1 MTDTHVAGVCG
12 SLADDSAT
20 RVSLGVALDAAREAG
35 ATADL
40 LDLREFD
47 LPVFDADDREPGD
60 VPELTRRVRAADAVL
75 LGTPVYHGSYA
86 SPLKTAIDYCGF
98 DEFEGATVGLLAVG
112 GGRFPVTALEHLRS
126 TCRALDAWV
135 LPHEA
140 AVPRSGQAV
149 QDGAFAD
156 EDLRERVATLG
167 RRAVRHAHI
176 DADPA
181 TPESEENVGAGDD
194 P

>member
-75 LGTPVYHGSYA
+75 LEDRLSAIPELFAVTRGTNRRLKQNLGWAFVYNAVAIPMAVSGVLN
-86 SPLKTAIDYCGF
+86 PLFAAAAM
-98 DEFEGATVGLLAVG
+98 ATSSLLVVSNSA
-112 GGRFPVTALEHLRS
+112 
-126 TCRALDAWV
+126 
-135 LPHEA
+135 
-140 AVPRSGQAV
+140 
-149 QDGAFAD
+149 
-156 EDLRERVATLG
+156 
-167 RRAVRHAHI
+167 RAVYKG
-176 DADPA
+176 
-181 TPESEENVGAGDD
+181 E
-194 P
+194 